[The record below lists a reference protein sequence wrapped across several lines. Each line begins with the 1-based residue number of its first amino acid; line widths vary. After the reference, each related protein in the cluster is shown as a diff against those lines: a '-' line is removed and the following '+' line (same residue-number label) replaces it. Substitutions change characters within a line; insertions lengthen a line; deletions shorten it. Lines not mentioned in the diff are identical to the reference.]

1 MCFCILNMEGAA
13 LSIRRREKAA
23 SARIST
29 APINKL
35 GNVYMTMTDFENYR
49 KLKLLL
55 AKTTT
60 FHAKSLNEGSW
71 KMRYVGRWAF
81 PGLPVKLGI

>member
-1 MCFCILNMEGAA
+1 
-13 LSIRRREKAA
+13 
-23 SARIST
+23 
-29 APINKL
+29 
-35 GNVYMTMTDFENYR
+35 MTMTDFENYR

-60 FHAKSLNEGSW
+60 FHAKGLNEGTW